1 MLARYAP
8 KGKAVTDFATL
19 VLAAD
24 SRGLKTGEQAL
35 DSIAATTER
44 TERRSNK
51 ATAGLSKGYEE
62 VGKQSIFAGQQ
73 SKMMAMQLSQVA
85 QQASATGNWIQALAI
100 QLPDLTLGF
109 GTIGI
114 AAGVVAGAL
123 LPLIANMVM
132 SGDEADKLADA
143 MDDLE
148 GSMKSYAEAVENA
161 SQPIA
166 DLVGKFGEQAEGA
179 QKVYEALRKIKELE
193 FYENLNKA
201 REAITETLDGLQSSI
216 DRFQSAS
223 QMPEFLRPEA
233 IGMMRSETAL
243 LANEFG
249 LTAVQATRIND
260 ALDALSTADGPQ
272 QAADAAKLLG
282 DEISRATQEGA
293 ALTPEMRDI
302 QKEAYQASLEAQ
314 QFASMISQATSGANG
329 LAGAVAG
336 IANETGRAAQNAAA
350 MVDALRS
357 QAVTNQLIGNSSLD
371 PLNGFNRTPFETEQD
386 IMNRRAE
393 NTKSQY
399 QLTQEKLARGSR
411 GGGRKPA
418 KSEADYYDDIVK
430 SAQRRIDSLKVEQE
444 ALGMTEEAANRLR
457 YQNDL
462 LSDAQ
467 QRGITLTGDQRA
479 NLSTLAETMASVEEE
494 TRLASEAMEAQRD
507 MLDGVFGDVRSALHD
522 GKVSWDELADVA
534 TNALDKIIDKIQDDL
549 VDSLVNLTSK
559 SGGGDL
565 LGGIFSLL
573 GGGASA
579 DPWAGMRVAS
589 FDGGGSTGKGSR
601 SGGLDGK
608 GGFMALLH
616 PQESVIDHTKGG
628 GGQSVHVTSDVRVS
642 VDENGELKAF
652 VERTSSEVSDAKVRS
667 YDRQMPD
674 RVKQINANPRKRG

>member
-1 MLARYAP
+1 M
-8 KGKAVTDFATL
+8 TDFATL

-35 DSIAATTER
+35 NSIASTSER
-44 TERRSNK
+44 TELRTKK
-51 ATAGLSKGYEE
+51 AMNGLSKGYEQ
-62 VGKQSIFAGQQ
+62 VAKQSIFAGQQ
-73 SKMMAMQLSQVA
+73 SRLVSMQLSQVA
-85 QQASATGNWIQALAI
+85 QQASVTGNWIGALAI
-100 QLPDLTLGF
+100 QLPDLALGF
-109 GTIGI
+109 GSVGI
-114 AAGVVAGAL
+114 MVGAAAGAL
-123 LPLIANMVM
+123 LPLVANLVM
-132 SGDEADKLADA
+132 SGDEADKLADVI
-143 MDDLE
+143 DDLE

-166 DLVGKFGEQAEGA
+166 DLIGKFGEQAEGA

-260 ALDALSTADGPQ
+260 ALDALSAADGPQ
-272 QAADAAKLLG
+272 QAADAARLLG
-282 DEISRATQEGA
+282 DEIGRATEEGA

-314 QFASMISQATSGANG
+314 QFANMISQATSGANG
-329 LAGAVAG
+329 LAGAVAA

-418 KSEADYYDDIVK
+418 KSEADYYDDIVE
-430 SAQRRIDSLKVEQE
+430 AANRRIDSLKVEQQ

-462 LSDAQ
+462 LGDAQ
-467 QRGITLTGDQRA
+467 QKGIDLSFDQRA
-479 NLSTLAETMASVEEE
+479 GLASLADTMATVEEE
-494 TRLASEAMEAQRD
+494 TRLASEAMNMQKD
-507 MLDGVFGDVRSALHD
+507 VLNGVFGDLRSALDD
-522 GKVSWDELADVA
+522 GKLSWGELGEVA
-534 TNALDKIIDKIQDDL
+534 LSVLDKIGDKIQESL
-549 VDSLVNLTSK
+549 VDSMIGS
-559 SGGGDL
+559 SGGGGL
-565 LGGIFSLL
+565 LSFLPSLF
-573 GGGASA
+573 GGGAASSGSSWSSGLS
-579 DPWAGMRVAS
+579 DFHS

-616 PQESVIDHTKGG
+616 PQETVIDHTKGKSAA
-628 GGQSVHVTSDVRVS
+628 GQGTQFSYAPVYNVQGYGQDI
-642 VDENGELKAF
+642 EGLKAQMN
-652 VERTSSEVSDAKVRS
+652 R
-667 YDRQMPD
+667 DRQEFQA
-674 RVKQINANPRKRG
+674 RVVDTVRKAKNSRDL